1 VVIKFILSF
10 TQEAKIIM
18 NLNKD
23 GCKPYSEDSYIQ
35 IFWQSFFVL
44 GTLKIFAK
52 WCPIYE
58 PLSSSLD
65 HLTFTLQLSLK
76 ASNQG
81 PKAQNQGKF
90 SKVQIMV

>member
-1 VVIKFILSF
+1 
-10 TQEAKIIM
+10 M
-18 NLNKD
+18 
-23 GCKPYSEDSYIQ
+23 
-35 IFWQSFFVL
+35 L

-52 WCPIYE
+52 WCPIYD
-58 PLSSSLD
+58 PLSSSID
-65 HLTFTLQLSLK
+65 HHTLTLQLSLK